1 LDSLEGEEKLEAMVD
16 EEGMNP
22 LHHAAGAGSE
32 QCCEL
37 LLGPTIGLPV
47 DLRDKCAN
55 CSKFNQFD
63 LSFQVWAERHCI
75 WLQCSKGVGMGKRE

>member
-1 LDSLEGEEKLEAMVD
+1 MEAMVD
-16 EEGMNP
+16 EEGMSP

-55 CSKFNQFD
+55 YSQTNFD
-63 LSFQVWAERHCI
+63 STFQVWVERHCI
-75 WLQCSKGVGMGKRE
+75 WQQCSKEVEGGMEPLYMIILVIA